1 MSLLASL
8 SLVPA
13 HPLPLSGLLSWM
25 LPVMESHSMTCPCL
39 PEQHPGGPPRLWQ
52 CQCHPPCNRNGHC
65 HTPLEL
71 TGKLVLEVGSVSQA
85 PSMVLGEGWPSP
97 VMGSSDN
104 SRHKPPPQP
113 TADCWR
119 EVQEQVLPLRICC
132 PGHLHLNLTQTRGT
146 GEEGTPHK
154 IRVSTSLQSIFLIS
168 NQWGCS

>member
-13 HPLPLSGLLSWM
+13 HPLPLSGLLSWI

-39 PEQHPGGPPRLWQ
+39 PEQHPGGPSRLWQ
-52 CQCHPPCNRNGHC
+52 CQCHPPCNRK
-65 HTPLEL
+65 TLPSSSL
-71 TGKLVLEVGSVSQA
+71 GSWFWKWYLRSSQA
-85 PSMVLGEGWPSP
+85 PSMVLREGWPSP

-104 SRHKPPPQP
+104 SRDKLPPQP

-132 PGHLHLNLTQTRGT
+132 PGHFHLNLTQTRGT

-154 IRVSTSLQSIFLIS
+154 TRVSTSL
-168 NQWGCS
+168 